1 MPTKFNIS
9 GRHVEVTPALDTY
22 ARSKLGKIEN
32 IFHKVTTVHVTLS
45 VEKKLQ
51 KAEAEVKLAGDQ
63 NSIFAES
70 ATEDMYKSID
80 ELEGKLLRQVK
91 KYHDKLT
98 DHHKG
103 ESFSLNAG
111 HTLAPPPK

>member
-1 MPTKFNIS
+1 MSKHFVPFEETL
-9 GRHVEVTPALDTY
+9 RALEHSIQTEC
-22 ARSKLGKIEN
+22 GVEN

-70 ATEDMYKSID
+70 STDDMYKSID
-80 ELEGKLLRQVK
+80 ELEHKLLRQVK
-91 KYHDKLT
+91 KYHDILT

-103 ESFSLNAG
+103 E
-111 HTLAPPPK
+111 